1 LIKHEFHSWFCKKDA
16 KITKGRNKQS
26 QRAKNETQEDYKMT
40 IAKEYFEQQLKNSE
54 FKLHYLN
61 EKEKLDIEY
70 MLEELKKDIIN
81 KKPTNVLISEIENL
95 EKILIKSGS

>member
-1 LIKHEFHSWFCKKDA
+1 
-16 KITKGRNKQS
+16 
-26 QRAKNETQEDYKMT
+26 MT
-40 IAKEYFEQQLKNSE
+40 IAEKYFEEQLKNPE

-70 MLEELKKDIIN
+70 MLEELKQDIID

-95 EKILIKSGS
+95 KKILIDSNN